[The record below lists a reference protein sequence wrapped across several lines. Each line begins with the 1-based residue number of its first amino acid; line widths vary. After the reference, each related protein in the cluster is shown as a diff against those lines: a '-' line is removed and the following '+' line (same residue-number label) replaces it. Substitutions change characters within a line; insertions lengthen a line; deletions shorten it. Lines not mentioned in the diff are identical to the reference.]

1 MAQSQV
7 RDAGSREG
15 ELQVLRTGCRVGS
28 GVPEAAVLLARLLQK
43 VPSSTVRTGTL
54 RVTPVGGPAFTVGD
68 GTGPLLALRFTSRAA
83 ELGML
88 LDPELRF
95 GEAYMDGTLTVE

>member
-1 MAQSQV
+1 M
-7 RDAGSREG
+7 
-15 ELQVLRTGCRVGS
+15 
-28 GVPEAAVLLARLLQK
+28 LLARLLQK

-88 LDPELRF
+88 LDPELGCMAWRGAGSRTAVRCAVLPHVGSF
-95 GEAYMDGTLTVE
+95 ISRPPLRLAGE